1 MTTLTQITASAGADV
16 PINQNFQA
24 VSPAAVYGR
33 RYGND
38 TGGLDLGL
46 YGGRFEGF
54 DISDLVVALDPS
66 EATLYVVA
74 ARADGSVSFDT
85 ANTDWLDTTDFFR
98 IGIATTGPATITGW
112 VDHREA
118 YAAPVSG
125 GGGGAVSSVNG
136 QTGAVVLE
144 LDDLDDV
151 NAPTPSD
158 GDVLTWDNT
167 AGEWVPDAPAGGGA
181 VASVNGATGVVVLDA
196 GDIGITDAGGYFTST
211 DVEGAL
217 QELGAASGGG
227 GMTNPMTTAGDL
239 IVGGVSGAPGRLG
252 IGTDTHVLTLVSG
265 APAWAAPSGGGG
277 SPGGSTTQVQYN
289 NAGAFGGDS
298 DFTYD
303 ATNNVLTVPK
313 LNTAKGTDIARA
325 TTTDIGAATGN
336 FVHLTG
342 TTTVTGLGTV
352 AAGATRI
359 VRFAGAG
366 TLTHNATSLILP
378 GGANITTAA
387 NDCALFVSE
396 GSGNWRCIAYSK
408 ANGQSV
414 VAPAAGASLTNW
426 TGSLSTTTPNNTV
439 NAARLLVTSGT
450 TDGDAVIS
458 PKGVG
463 AFQLQLADAT
473 AAGGNKRGSS
483 AVDLQLARTLATQVA
498 SGQSAFAVGAAG
510 ISSGYCSVTMGEG
523 NEANSTYGF
532 AAGNLHVV
540 SGYGAAA
547 VGGSSNVVDGQRA
560 ITLAGNYLHTR
571 GLVGLVAFGLPAQT
585 LAAANRKQG
594 ELLALGASTTNATPV
609 QMGSEGNP
617 GSSNNQFLLNNNSM
631 VTVQGSVSA
640 MDITSGDVKGWV
652 FSATVKRGAN
662 AAATALVGTPTV
674 TVTGNDAGAAS
685 WAVAIVADTTYGGLG
700 IRVTG
705 QAAKSIEWT
714 AVGLGAFNSQ

>member
-1 MTTLTQITASAGADV
+1 MTDLTQITASAGADV

-54 DISDLVVALDPS
+54 DISDLVVSLDPS

-85 ANTDWLDTTDFFR
+85 ADTDWLDTTDFFR
-98 IGIATTGPATITGW
+98 IGIATTGPATVIGW

-196 GDIGITDAGGYFTST
+196 ADIGITDAGSYFTGT
-211 DVEGAL
+211 DSEAAL
-217 QELGAASGGG
+217 QELGASRAAISETIDDRVAALLVAGTNITLTYNDGAGTLTIDAAGG
-227 GMTNPMTTAGDL
+227 
-239 IVGGVSGAPGRLG
+239 
-252 IGTDTHVLTLVSG
+252 
-265 APAWAAPSGGGG
+265 GGGG
-277 SPGGSTTQVQYN
+277 SPGGSTTQVQFN
-289 NAGAFGGDS
+289 DGGAFGGDA
-298 DFTYD
+298 DFTWD
-303 ATNNVLTVPK
+303 KTNNVLTLAGK
-313 LNTAKGTDIARA
+313 INTAKGTDIARA

-336 FVHLTG
+336 YVELTG

-352 AAGATRI
+352 TAGAIRL

-366 TLTHNATSLILP
+366 TLTHNGTSLILP
-378 GGANITTAA
+378 GAASITTAA
-387 NDCALFVSE
+387 NDTAIFVSL
-396 GSGNWRCIAYSK
+396 GSGNWRCIGYSR
-408 ANGQSV
+408 ASGLPIVNPTVSV
-414 VAPAAGASLTNW
+414 ASLTNW
-426 TGSLSTTTPNNTV
+426 TGSLSTTTPNNLT
-439 NAARLLVTSGT
+439 NAARLLVTGGT

-458 PKGVG
+458 PKGTG
-463 AFQLQLADAT
+463 GFMLQLPDGT
-473 AAGGNKRGSS
+473 TTGGDKRGTQS
-483 AVDLQLARTLATQVA
+483 VDLQMSRGASTQVA
-498 SGQSAFAVGAAG
+498 SGQYSFAAGAANTA
-510 ISSGYCSVTMGEG
+510 SGYASVAEGEG
-523 NEANSTYGF
+523 NAVSATYGTGL
-532 AAGNLHVV
+532 GNLHTV

-547 VGGSSNVVDGQRA
+547 LGGSANVVDGQRA
-560 ITLAGNYLHTR
+560 ATLAGNYLHTR

-594 ELLALGASTTNATPV
+594 ELLALGATTTNATPV

-617 GSSNNQFLLNNNSM
+617 GSSNNQFLLNNNSV

-640 MDITSGDVKGWV
+640 MDISTGDVKGWV